1 MEVDGRM
8 THLGRVSRAVVLVG
22 SVLVVGGLLGLSGCL
37 TTGLEPGTHVVF
49 GKKLKKPSQAELR
62 RQVNAE
68 IKLLMADARRR
79 GFDIPIT
86 ISDRVIYFINFW
98 QTRARKHMV
107 RYLERMGRYGPAM
120 RRILRQHGLPED
132 LVYMALIE
140 SGFNC
145 QAQSWAAAVGPWQ
158 FIRRTGIRFGLRVER
173 WVDERRDPI
182 RSTHAAAEYLK
193 YLYNML
199 GTWYLAA
206 AAYNAGE
213 GTILGALKAYEAKT
227 FWEIARSDRNYLRQ
241 ETRDYVPKLI
251 AAALIAKNPAKYGFT
266 ELNTQPPLKYDVVK
280 VRGGTDLEV
289 VANLC
294 GIEPYVVFDLNPQYR
309 LGATPPFK
317 GDHEVRIPKGR
328 AQAFMVAYAEHI
340 QKHPT
345 PVFIA
350 RPKTSPVRGY
360 LRTATYRLRPGDT
373 LWVLAKRFNVGV
385 KDLMA
390 INGLRS
396 GRRLRPGR
404 VIHIPGR
411 WNAVAATRHYYTP
424 RHERV
429 SRRGRRSWVVTDA
442 GYRPSRPSRRSRSR
456 GRTQTQT
463 RNDLAIHYYVVKKG
477 DSLWTISRRFGVHW
491 KDVLRWNN
499 IRSHRRIR
507 PGRRL
512 VVYEFNE
519 TRPERT
525 APDRSGRLERRGNMS
540 LARSLRSQAAIRYRV
555 RKGDNIWVISRRFKV
570 PVAKI
575 RRWNNLSPGQTIYP
589 GDMLVLQV
597 SGR

>member
-8 THLGRVSRAVVLVG
+8 THLGRVSRAIALAGTVLIG
-22 SVLVVGGLLGLSGCL
+22 GGLLALSGCI
-37 TTGLEPGTHVVF
+37 TTTLEPGTHVVF
-49 GKKLKKPSQAELR
+49 GKKLKKPSPAELR

-98 QTRARKHMV
+98 QTRARRHMI
-107 RYLERMGRYGPAM
+107 RYLERLGRYGPAM

-145 QAQSWAAAVGPWQ
+145 QAHSWAAAVGPWQ
-158 FIRRTGIRFGLRVER
+158 FVRRTGVRFGLRVGR

-193 YLYNML
+193 YLYNIL

-213 GTILGALKAYEAKT
+213 GTILGALKAYNAKT

-266 ELNTQPPLKYDVVK
+266 GLTTQPPFKYDVVK
-280 VRGGTDLEV
+280 VRGGMDLEE

-294 GIEPYVVFDLNPQYR
+294 QVEPYVIFDLNPQYR

-317 GDHEVRIPKGR
+317 GNHEVRIPKGKD
-328 AQAFMVAYAEHI
+328 QTFMVAYAGYLK
-340 QKHPT
+340 KHPT
-345 PVFIA
+345 PVLYA
-350 RPKTSPVRGY
+350 RPKTYPVRGY

-390 INGLRS
+390 MNGLRS
-396 GRRLRPGR
+396 ARRLRPGHI
-404 VIHIPGR
+404 IHIPRR
-411 WNAVAATRHYYTP
+411 WTAVAATRHYYTP
-424 RHERV
+424 RHARFR
-429 SRRGRRSWVVTDA
+429 RRGRRTWVVTDA
-442 GYRPSRPSRRSRSR
+442 GYRPWRVARRNRHRSRSR
-456 GRTQTQT
+456 NGVTT
-463 RNDLAIHYYVVKKG
+463 HHYVVKKG
-477 DSLWTISRRFGVHW
+477 DSLWTISRRYGVHW
-491 KDVLRWNN
+491 KDILRWNN

-512 VVYEFNE
+512 VVYEVNQTGANRFG
-519 TRPERT
+519 PE
-525 APDRSGRLERRGNMS
+525 RSGRQERRGNMT
-540 LARSLRSQAAIRYRV
+540 LVRSLRSQASLHYRV

-575 RRWNNLSPGQTIYP
+575 RRLNNLSPGQTIYP
-589 GDMLVLQV
+589 GDLLVLEV